1 MPSNGEGT
9 MSNGNSDRAVFVFDP
24 DAGYGM
30 VREIKEAGVMPT
42 PGLRYV
48 AAVTGPFK
56 IIKVIAFMG
65 VEQLFDRLN
74 APGDDSAT
82 SLTFA
87 KVRRS
92 HYREHTVFV
101 RIEARVADPS
111 ELLPEIANAIDVPLD
126 DLEADVIVG
135 DFDMLAC
142 LSADDEDTL
151 SSMVFAIRAIPGIR
165 RTVTLRVLDYV
176 STSEHAPDDHRVNKA

>member
-1 MPSNGEGT
+1 

-56 IIKVIAFMG
+56 IIKVIAFIG

-92 HYREHTVFV
+92 QYREHTVFV

-126 DLEADVIVG
+126 DLEADVVDG
-135 DFDMLAC
+135 DFDILVC

-151 SSMVFAIRAIPGIR
+151 RSMVLAIRAIPGVR

-176 STSEHAPDDHRVNKA
+176 STSDHAPDDHRVSPA